1 MKKKDENEDMFKLI
15 TVGDSNV
22 GKTSII
28 RRYIYNVFDKNSMS
42 TIGISFCFK
51 EICLENKKKIKLKV
65 LDTAGQEKYNSLTKS
80 YFKNADGVLFVF
92 DLNRL
97 ESFENIENWIN
108 LYEQNN
114 NRNDI
119 PKYLIGNKSD
129 LEKNVEKKKIDEF
142 IKKYNYNY
150 EECSALDNIN
160 IDNIFQKMGEQIYN
174 NYLLREKDQKNIKVT
189 EFVEEKEK
197 KINKCVCVFD

>member
-142 IKKYNYNY
+142 INKYNYNY

-174 NYLLREKDQKNIKVT
+174 NYLLKEKDQKNIKIS

-197 KINKCVCVFD
+197 KTNKCVCVFD

>member
-65 LDTAGQEKYNSLTKS
+65 LDTAGQEKYNFLTKS

-174 NYLLREKDQKNIKVT
+174 NYLLREKDQKNIKVS

-197 KINKCVCVFD
+197 KTNKCVCVFD